1 MSVIPETTTVERT
14 PGRPSLMGGL
24 SRRWRLPRALL
35 SKPSVIVSSIFLALI
50 VLMAIFAPV
59 FAKLTGWGPY
69 DFDADAIDPMTG
81 GLPIGG
87 LGGISAEHWLGVE
100 PLNGRDIF
108 IRIAYGA
115 RVSLIVSI
123 SATLLTATV
132 GIVLGTVAGY
142 FGGWID
148 AVICRVMDFLMAFPA
163 LIFMIAILSAIPQ
176 GNRVLLLVIVLS
188 LFGWP
193 AMGRVIRSQAMSLR
207 NREFVEAAIASGASK
222 WRIVF
227 REVLPNLT
235 GTIIVIGTLMV
246 PNYISTEAGLSFLG
260 VGVTPPTASWG
271 QMIAA
276 AVSWYASDPMY
287 FIIPGAFLTFTV
299 LSFMVIGDHAENILN
314 RRVIS

>member
-1 MSVIPETTTVERT
+1 MSATSQTATVAQT
-14 PGRPSLMGGL
+14 SGRPSINDGL
-24 SRRWRLPRALL
+24 PRRRRLPRVLL
-35 SKPSVIVSSIFLALI
+35 SKPSVVISFIFLTLI
-50 VLMAIFAPV
+50 LLMAIFAPLL
-59 FAKLTGWGPY
+59 AKITGWGPY
-69 DFDADAIDPMTG
+69 DFDPTAIDPMTG

-115 RVSLIVSI
+115 RVSMVVSI
-123 SATLLTATV
+123 AATLLTATV
-132 GIVLGTVAGY
+132 GIILGTVAGY

-163 LIFMIAILSAIPQ
+163 LIFMIAMLSAIPQ
-176 GNRVLLLVIVLS
+176 GNRLLLLIVVLS
-188 LFGWP
+188 IFGWP
-193 AMGRVIRSQAMSLR
+193 SMGRIIRSQAMSLR

-222 WRIVF
+222 SRIVF

-235 GTIIVIGTLMV
+235 GTIIVMGTLMV

-260 VGVTPPTASWG
+260 VGVAPPTASWG
-271 QMIAA
+271 QMIAS

-299 LSFMVIGDHAENILN
+299 LSFMVIGDHLQNILN
-314 RRVIS
+314 RREVS